1 MAALLALFEKSSDA
15 APAPQPAPSEP
26 KRLSPPKEAPAP
38 VEAPAPASSSSI
50 GRLMEQFAPQAQ
62 ESPRHGLPRRQS
74 LGGVNVRD
82 LAAKHE
88 KSEVFTKE
96 AQRQAPKMGRVKPVT
111 MQEISCP
118 TIQEEREAS
127 EARSSLENMM
137 DDLLEIDDA
146 TLEEMTEQAIR
157 ESTSVKES
165 MKESMKQS
173 TNESMRQ
180 STNESMRQSTNE
192 SMRQSTNESMKQS
205 TNESMKQS
213 TNESMK
219 QPTKQST
226 KQSTPP
232 PLPSTMPPTTTTPAT
247 TPAEATQP
255 TADSD
260 DSLSLSDLAEELDF
274 DTIVAEMSRN
284 IQESEARDSSAR
296 RSSMETTGYTLANLR
311 SHVRRE

>member
-38 VEAPAPASSSSI
+38 IEAPASASSSSI

-146 TLEEMTEQAIR
+146 TLEEMTEQAIH

-165 MKESMKQS
+165 VKGSMRQS
-173 TNESMRQ
+173 MNESMRQ
-180 STNESMRQSTNE
+180 STNESV
-192 SMRQSTNESMKQS
+192 KQ
-205 TNESMKQS
+205 
-213 TNESMK
+213 SMK
-219 QPTKQST
+219 QPT

>member
-15 APAPQPAPSEP
+15 VPAPQPAPSEP

-165 MKESMKQS
+165 VKGSV
-173 TNESMRQ
+173 
-180 STNESMRQSTNE
+180 
-192 SMRQSTNESMKQS
+192 RQSTNESMKQS

-219 QPTKQST
+219 QPT

>member
-26 KRLSPPKEAPAP
+26 QRLSPPKEAPAP

-165 MKESMKQS
+165 VK
-173 TNESMRQ
+173 
-180 STNESMRQSTNE
+180 E

-219 QPTKQST
+219 QSTNESIKQSMKQPT

>member
-38 VEAPAPASSSSI
+38 IEAPAPASSSSI

-96 AQRQAPKMGRVKPVT
+96 AQKMGRVKPVT

-146 TLEEMTEQAIR
+146 TLEEMTEQAIH

-165 MKESMKQS
+165 VKGSV
-173 TNESMRQ
+173 RQ

-192 SMRQSTNESMKQS
+192 SMRQSTIESVKQ
-205 TNESMKQS
+205 
-213 TNESMK
+213 SMK
-219 QPTKQST
+219 QPT

>member
-38 VEAPAPASSSSI
+38 IEAPAPASSSSI

-146 TLEEMTEQAIR
+146 TLEEMTEQAIH

-165 MKESMKQS
+165 VK
-173 TNESMRQ
+173 ESMRQ

-192 SMRQSTNESMKQS
+192 SVKQ
-205 TNESMKQS
+205 
-213 TNESMK
+213 SMK
-219 QPTKQST
+219 QPT

-296 RSSMETTGYTLANLR
+296 HSSMETTGYTLANLR
-311 SHVRRE
+311 SHVQRE

>member
-38 VEAPAPASSSSI
+38 IEAPAPASSSSI

-165 MKESMKQS
+165 VKESMKQS

-180 STNESMRQSTNE
+180 STKE

-219 QPTKQST
+219 QPT

>member
-38 VEAPAPASSSSI
+38 IEAPAPASSSSI

-165 MKESMKQS
+165 VK
-173 TNESMRQ
+173 
-180 STNESMRQSTNE
+180 E

-205 TNESMKQS
+205 TNESMKQ
-213 TNESMK
+213 
-219 QPTKQST
+219 PT

>member
-1 MAALLALFEKSSDA
+1 
-15 APAPQPAPSEP
+15 
-26 KRLSPPKEAPAP
+26 
-38 VEAPAPASSSSI
+38 
-50 GRLMEQFAPQAQ
+50 MEQFAPQAQ

-165 MKESMKQS
+165 VK
-173 TNESMRQ
+173 ESMRQ
-180 STNESMRQSTNE
+180 STNESM
-192 SMRQSTNESMKQS
+192 
-205 TNESMKQS
+205 
-213 TNESMK
+213 
-219 QPTKQST
+219 KQST

-260 DSLSLSDLAEELDF
+260 NSLSLSDLAEELDF